1 VGVVLLDSV
10 VVVAYMD
17 VTNAFHRPAVEVLEH
32 AVRRD
37 SLIASVINYAE
48 LLTGAKLGH
57 RDESLTRGFFSDL
70 VAEVVPVGTEIADRA
85 ADIRSQSGVRLPD
98 ALVLAT
104 AALRADRVVTADQR
118 WTQVGGLDCTVEL
131 LRT

>member
-1 VGVVLLDSV
+1 VGVILLDSV

-17 VTNAFHRPAVEVLEH
+17 ATNAFHRPAVDVLEH

-57 RDESLTRGFFSDL
+57 REESLTRGFFSDL
-70 VAEVVPVGTEIADRA
+70 IAEVVPVGTEIADRA

-118 WTQVGGLDCTVEL
+118 WTQVAGLDCTVEL